1 MAFNAVATEPRVE
14 VDLSAIKEVGQYEV
28 TATLFGTTRL
38 GREIQVTL
46 PVKSFNIFPV
56 LAVEPSAASAASET
70 SAAVPNQVKFEEGQ
84 SSGWLIWLLGGVGIL
99 LVLLG
104 GVGFILLQKRRALKK
119 AMAAQKAENESAKP
133 EAKLDLNLP
142 EQ

>member
-1 MAFNAVATEPRVE
+1 
-14 VDLSAIKEVGQYEV
+14 
-28 TATLFGTTRL
+28 
-38 GREIQVTL
+38 
-46 PVKSFNIFPV
+46 
-56 LAVEPSAASAASET
+56 
-70 SAAVPNQVKFEEGQ
+70 VPNQVKFEEKQ

-119 AMAAQKAENESAKP
+119 AMAAQKAESESAKP